1 MTGIMFAAH
10 APAVGGSARKVSPS
24 YCQNLLVLRIAH
36 SFASEVK
43 KCEFGP
49 ISPVPVKRQT
59 GSVPGAALPSDQAR
73 KWKPVRTQAPTP
85 PASMNAASSA
95 DAVRK

>member
-1 MTGIMFAAH
+1 MFGAQ
-10 APAVGGSARKVSPS
+10 APAVGGSVRKASPS
-24 YCQNLLVLRIAH
+24 YCQNGLVLTIAH

-49 ISPVPVKRQT
+49 MFPVPVKRQT
-59 GSVPGAALPSDQAR
+59 DSVPGASLSSDHAR

-95 DAVRK
+95 DAVKK

>member
-1 MTGIMFAAH
+1 M
-10 APAVGGSARKVSPS
+10 
-24 YCQNLLVLRIAH
+24 RIAH
-36 SFASEVK
+36 SFGSEVK

-49 ISPVPVKRQT
+49 ILPVPVKRHT
-59 GSVPGAALPSDQAR
+59 GSVPGAALSSDQAR

-85 PASMNAASSA
+85 PASMNAFSAA